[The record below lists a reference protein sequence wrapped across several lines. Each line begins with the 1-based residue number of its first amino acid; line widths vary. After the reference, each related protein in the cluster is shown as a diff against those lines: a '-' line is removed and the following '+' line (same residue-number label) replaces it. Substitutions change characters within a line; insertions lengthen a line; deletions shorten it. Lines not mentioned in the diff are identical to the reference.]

1 MIDNVKLLAVKYLP
15 QELDA
20 GILYVSKKYGIAG
33 HLCPC
38 GCGNKIIT
46 PLGRTEW
53 HLKVKNGKPTL
64 YPSLGNWQLSCRSH
78 YYIIDG
84 EIEWSYQWN
93 DDQIKRGQN
102 AEDMRRKTYFK
113 KLASK
118 FKRRT

>member
-1 MIDNVKLLAVKYLP
+1 MIDKVKLLEVKFLP
-15 QELDA
+15 QELDS
-20 GILYVSKKYGIAG
+20 GILYFSKKYGIAG

-38 GCGNKIIT
+38 GCGNKVIT
-46 PLGRTEW
+46 PIGRTEW
-53 HLKVKNGKPTL
+53 HLKVKNDKPTL

-78 YYIIDG
+78 YWIIDG
-84 EIEWSYQWN
+84 EIEWSYQWD

-102 AEDMRRKTYFK
+102 AENRRRKNYLK

>member
-1 MIDNVKLLAVKYLP
+1 MIDKVKLLEVKYLP
-15 QELDA
+15 QELDS
-20 GILYVSKKYGIAG
+20 GILYFSKKFGVAG

-46 PLGRTEW
+46 PLGGTEW
-53 HLKVKNGKPTL
+53 HLKIKNDKPTL

-78 YYIIDG
+78 YWIIDG
-84 EIEWSYQWN
+84 EIEWSYEWD
-93 DDQIKRGQN
+93 DDQIKRGKN

-113 KLASK
+113 KLAGK

>member
-1 MIDNVKLLAVKYLP
+1 MIDKVKLLEVKYLP
-15 QELDA
+15 QELDS

-38 GCGNKIIT
+38 GCGNKIIS

-102 AEDMRRKTYFK
+102 AEDMRRKNYFK